1 MRKLMI
7 PALIALA
14 AAVLFAVP
22 TAAAGGGDEG
32 VRKSGR
38 CTGSSTWKLKA
49 KHDDGRIEVEF
60 EVDQNIVGRRW
71 RTVLRRDGS
80 VVFRRVRVTRA
91 PSGSFEVRRFIRN
104 AAGRDRIVA
113 RARARATGEICRGV
127 VTL

>member
-7 PALIALA
+7 PVLIALA
-14 AAVLFAVP
+14 GAVLLAVP
-22 TAAAGGGDEG
+22 TAAAGGDEG
-32 VRKSGR
+32 VRTSGR

-80 VVFRRVRVTRA
+80 LVFRRVRVTRA
-91 PSGSFEVRRFIRN
+91 PSGSFEVRRLIRN
-104 AAGRDRIVA
+104 SAGRDRIVA
-113 RARARATGEICRGV
+113 RARARATGEICRGA